1 MQVRRVR
8 TGLNIHSQSVDG
20 IAGVKQFYRGV
31 IMETG
36 FRLKTISQALCI
48 AFPMFALPAIAAEPY
63 PALPPTLSTSVAPN
77 VMLYIDTS
85 GSMLQDEN
93 NQWMR
98 LDLCNSNANWSN
110 CVNNNTNYR
119 NTIDSET
126 LSPNTKMNIAKGI
139 AKELVD
145 NPNNY
150 GLRMGLFTFH
160 DNKTNIGGDE
170 RAEGAKLRY
179 EISDMN
185 VGANRTALKTAIS
198 NVWGRTATPLGEG
211 LLEVTRYFEG
221 KSSMYSKL
229 SNGTVYNSP
238 IQYRCQK
245 NFVVVLTDGDAT
257 GEDNLPGSGK
267 NALTYTARDENGVA
281 IPNQSFSVCTAANT
295 TAANNI
301 SVNCPARLEGAAADA
316 GFGDGTNRFRAL
328 RDVAKYARIADLKIG
343 SNDNDG
349 KSYDDPKFALQ
360 NLTTY
365 TVAFGVVNDVLP
377 AAATVGGGKNY
388 TTQTKQQLSDA
399 LANAFASIAA
409 STSNA
414 GGVAALSEF
423 SVAGNKIFQPVF
435 NPNGWY
441 GELRCYTLNTAAS
454 NGIGDACTPN
464 AKAVIPAYGERKI
477 WSNRV
482 GGLTTPPYAA
492 TTTSF
497 EFNVAN
503 INQLTESQ
511 KVALGSTL
519 TEQQNVINFL
529 RGDETIDGFRRRPNG
544 LLGDIIDGQPT
555 VISAPSG
562 ETPDTAYQTF
572 KTDNSTRNIALIG
585 ANDGMLHAFDIANMT
600 EVMAYI
606 PSAVYPRL
614 KGLKETNYGEPTGT
628 PHAYHVNGGARQ
640 ADVKLG
646 VVNGTGGAWKTVFA
660 GALGQGGQGYHVIN
674 ATSKSSLADSSPV
687 MWEWTDISDSDMGYS
702 FPTPLIYN
710 VRMSSTTVVPAV
722 ILANGYEN
730 SWDDTGAGSGGQKT
744 TANSSALYVV
754 NANTGALIKKISVSG
769 GVGLSTPAGVD
780 FGQDGILDYVYA
792 GDMNGKLWR
801 FDLTN
806 DDPAQFSVAT
816 NPIFDAGVNQP
827 ITIRPAIKPVTR
839 YDGTSVGN
847 LVVFGTG
854 KLLTDA
860 DRSST
865 TTQSFYAV
873 MDVMASS
880 PTTVLKTQLKQRTVV
895 DEKTVIATTEYRG
908 GDYRKISVTPEDE
921 TEIDLTSAANTWK
934 GWYLDLPASSERL
947 VTSPLLVDDKLLF
960 GTGIPLASEKC
971 LPGGKGWIM
980 GLDPMTGSVT
990 KSSRGKAFSFV
1001 DVKMD
1006 GKSNDADK
1014 VTFATGTA
1022 FVSGFSKD
1030 GIPTELT
1037 YVANGSRIVTTGTS
1051 DSGFGDAGAVIAMKE
1066 ANSMAVYTGNAA
1078 DGVKTGN
1085 PIGRPAPSG
1094 GGKIISGKVGSDEV
1108 KSDEGPPPS
1117 SGIKVETSTWRE
1129 IK

>member
-1 MQVRRVR
+1 
-8 TGLNIHSQSVDG
+8 
-20 IAGVKQFYRGV
+20 
-31 IMETG
+31 METG
-36 FRLKTISQALCI
+36 FRLKTISQALCV
-48 AFPMFALPAIAAEPY
+48 AFPMFALPAMAAEPY

-85 GSMLQDEN
+85 GSMLQDSN
-93 NQWMR
+93 NAWMQTG
-98 LDLCNSNANWSN
+98 LCNSNVTSWNS
-110 CVNNNTNYR
+110 CVDNNTNGYR
-119 NTIDSET
+119 TAVDSET
-126 LSPNTKMNIAKGI
+126 ATPNSKMNIAKRVARNLIRNNRG
-139 AKELVD
+139 LRFGLFSFRD
-145 NPNNY
+145 NPNN
-150 GLRMGLFTFH
+150 
-160 DNKTNIGGDE
+160 IGGNE
-170 RAEGAKLRY
+170 RSQAGILRRGITD
-179 EISDMN
+179 IS
-185 VGANRTALKTAIS
+185 GTGTCES
-198 NVWGRTATPLGEG
+198 NTNCNNLLTSINGIYGRTGTPLAEG
-211 LLEVTRYFEG
+211 LLDIIRYYSG
-221 KSSMYSKL
+221 QSSLYGMGSY
-229 SNGTVYNSP
+229 TSP

-245 NFVVVLTDGDAT
+245 NFTILITDGDAT
-257 GEDNLPGSGK
+257 GDQNLPGTGQTGENG
-267 NALTYTARDENGVA
+267 NAAIGAQAYTARDGTGAAVSR
-281 IPNQSFSVCTAANT
+281 SFSVCQAASSTADDGYNVTCPSTYDGEA
-295 TAANNI
+295 TARA
-301 SVNCPARLEGAAADA
+301 
-316 GFGDGTNRFRAL
+316 FGDNNNRPSAL
-328 RDVAKYARIADLKIG
+328 RDVAMLGYRADLRIG
-343 SNDNDG
+343 GNDLDN
-349 KSYDDPKFALQ
+349 KSFDDAKFAKQ
-360 NLTTY
+360 NMITY
-365 TVAFGVVNDVLP
+365 TVGFATNNPVLP
-377 AAATVGGGKNY
+377 STARVGGGVFY
-388 TTQTKQQLSDA
+388 TATNETELSAA
-399 LANAFASIAA
+399 LNNAVSAIAA

-441 GELRCYTLNTAAS
+441 GELRCFTLNTAAA

-464 AKAVIPAYGERKI
+464 AKAIIPAYATRKI

-503 INQLTESQ
+503 INQLTASQ
-511 KVALGSTL
+511 KIALGAT
-519 TEQQNVINFL
+519 TTDQQNVINFL
-529 RGDETIDGFRRRPNG
+529 RGDETINGFRRRPNG
-544 LLGDIIDGQPT
+544 LLGDIIDGQPA

-572 KTDNSTRNIALIG
+572 KTANSTRNIALIG
-585 ANDGMLHAFDIANMT
+585 ANDGMLHAFSIANMT

-614 KGLKETNYGEPTGT
+614 KGLKETNYGDSAGT
-628 PHAYHVNGGARQ
+628 PHAYHVNGTGRQ

-646 VVNGTGGAWKTVFA
+646 VVNGAGGTWKTIFA
-660 GALGQGGQGYHVIN
+660 GALGQGGQGYHAID
-674 ATSKSSLADSSPV
+674 ATSEARLTASSPV
-687 MWEWTDISDSDMGYS
+687 KWEWTDVSDSDMGYS
-702 FPTPLIYN
+702 LPTPLIYN
-710 VRMSSTTVVPAV
+710 VRTSSTTVVPAV

-744 TANSSALYVV
+744 TANSSALYVL
-754 NANTGALIKKISVSG
+754 NADTGALIKKISVTG
-769 GVGLSTPAGVD
+769 GAGLSSPAGVD

-801 FDLTN
+801 FDLTK

-839 YDGTSVGN
+839 FDGTSIGN

-895 DEKTVIATTEYRG
+895 DEKTVLATTEYRG
-908 GDYRKISVTPEDE
+908 GDYRKISATPENE
-921 TEIDLTSAANTWK
+921 TEIDLTSAANSWK

-990 KSSRGKAFSFV
+990 KSSRGKEFSFV
-1001 DVKMD
+1001 DIKMD
-1006 GKSNDADK
+1006 GKSNDLDK
-1014 VTFATGTA
+1014 VAFATGTA

-1085 PIGRPAPSG
+1085 PIGRPAPYG
-1094 GGKIISGKVGSDEV
+1094 GGKIISGKVGSDDI
-1108 KSDEGPPPS
+1108 KNDEGPPPS